1 VNLLISVFEAPSAS
15 KVASGIAVKSKSVR
29 SERDRVLGWHGRR
42 HRIAA
47 CLSCEMPRGAANGP
61 RPSEVG
67 DQSGRARKRRAFV
80 EQRGSALLDAQPIV
94 VRRAACLRH
103 SRRPVLQRN
112 GPTRRNL
119 AAASAGQLPTS
130 SSARSHVRWPWLLW
144 LGRAGGPTAG
154 WELLLHPVLCDFWL
168 RVCHAR
174 PLVGRCLT
182 FALSVCLLSVVRAFA
197 STRLS
202 YGYSRSVWAWPEPV
216 GQPRGDR
223 VLFAITLRPCRLAH
237 SAQCSWP
244 TPSHCRWGC
253 PRLVLSPG
261 TCRLA

>member
-168 RVCHAR
+168 RVCVTPA
-174 PLVGRCLT
+174 P
-182 FALSVCLLSVVRAFA
+182 LSVVASLSLCRSASCQWYAPSPAPACRTATPVRSGPGPSLSGSPEVTVSCLQSRCVRA
-197 STRLS
+197 
-202 YGYSRSVWAWPEPV
+202 V
-216 GQPRGDR
+216 
-223 VLFAITLRPCRLAH
+223 
-237 SAQCSWP
+237 
-244 TPSHCRWGC
+244 
-253 PRLVLSPG
+253 
-261 TCRLA
+261 